1 MNVMRPDDLVG
12 HCLCGHNKGAHRPM
26 EAYYGEE
33 RLEGRKSSS
42 TALRLSGCREYRES
56 GVTLGETMKMRYC
69 QYRWKNLK
77 KGD

>member
-1 MNVMRPDDLVG
+1 MPDTILV
-12 HCLCGHNKGAHRPM
+12 R
-26 EAYYGEE
+26 
-33 RLEGRKSSS
+33 R
-42 TALRLSGCREYRES
+42 RES